1 MMSPSATEAEKASGA
16 ESRVICAPAPLI
28 KPSSETRP
36 ALPVD
41 GSGHG
46 RVSECSTSPVPVL
59 PFDAGRGWASATA
72 EPYRRSAGLD
82 DEGFIHLSFAHQVKG
97 VADAFYRGMTDLVLL
112 ELDPERLGSSVVME
126 SRFPHLYGE
135 MDVEAVKLASPYRP
149 RPDGTFDP
157 LA

>member
-1 MMSPSATEAEKASGA
+1 MERLFHIARIADWEQAGRDGA
-16 ESRVICAPAPLI
+16 Y
-28 KPSSETRP
+28 
-36 ALPVD
+36 
-41 GSGHG
+41 
-46 RVSECSTSPVPVL
+46 RVSSL
-59 PFDAGRGWASATA
+59 GKL
-72 EPYRRSAGLD
+72 LD

-112 ELDPERLGSSVVME
+112 ELDPERIGAPVVIE

-135 MDVEAVKLASPYRP
+135 IDVEAVKLASPYRP